1 MNEQQQLTLWDRI
14 YNGLKQ
20 VPTTVVDTGS
30 DLFKNIMLGREPKEP
45 ESVVKNQDGNVV
57 IQTGVNN
64 GGRKG
69 GVVGFVGDVLGGA
82 KENMNTSFAPKNLYS
97 NDRKGFGYRLGEG
110 LGSAVR
116 LLDNPLVRGAVAYGL
131 SKHMGDS
138 NPLEQ
143 GFIATGT
150 NMRNKAVDRVYR
162 NDLINSRKASLMNNP
177 NWNTLSPEEENEI
190 MTRVTS
196 MAGYSQMPPEQQKEL
211 LSAARTN
218 YLNNRQQEQIRAVEN
233 EINGYRGFI
242 DNSIYDNMIK
252 AQQLRDNAEYRQM
265 YFDAQQ
271 RNLEAQRDWQRQQAE
286 RENQLRAQQLYLTGR
301 GQDLDYALGT
311 ARLAQEAEKNN
322 KGKVD
327 IDKLNG
333 VKTQLENFDNIF
345 ESVNNPYRYRIFGGA
360 SEKLNTFSPEESNFM
375 TQANLL
381 FNIISRDLGGE
392 KGVLSDQDIQRIKEG
407 MPKLQDT
414 IDQKRAKM
422 SAIYSLLEIKL
433 GQHGIPFNN
442 PYDIYGRKKEQTT
455 SGNNQA
461 ITTTNQPKTNTSK
474 SNTTKSGV
482 KYEVIN

>member
-1 MNEQQQLTLWDRI
+1 MNEEQQKLTLFNRI
-14 YNGLKQ
+14 LNGIKQ
-20 VPTTVVDTGS
+20 VPETVIDKGS
-30 DLFKNIMLGREPKEP
+30 NLYENIMLGREIKEP
-45 ESVVKNQDGNVV
+45 ESSIENKDGNVV

-64 GGRKG
+64 GGRTG
-69 GVVGFVGDVLGGA
+69 GLVGFVGDVVGGA
-82 KENMNTSFAPKNLYS
+82 KENMNTTFSPKNLYS

-177 NWNTLSPEEENEI
+177 NWNALSPEEENEI

-196 MAGYSQMPPEQQKEL
+196 MAGYSQMQPEQQREL
-211 LSAARTN
+211 LTAARTN

-242 DNSIYDNMIK
+242 DNNIYDNMIK

-271 RNLEAQRDWQRQQAE
+271 RNLEAQREWQRLQAE
-286 RENQLRAQQLYLTGR
+286 KENQLRQQQLYLTGR

-311 ARLAQEAEKNN
+311 ARLAADERKADNKEFNKRKQAYGTINMINKAIDTVGNNEKAFGFWQGVTPADVVNRSDPSGTAARATIESVTAEYRKYLTGAQMSDKERKDYEKFLPNPRDN
-322 KGKVD
+322 AD
-327 IDKLNG
+327 IIRRKLNG
-333 VKTQLENFDNIF
+333 MLTVISAREGIDTGANFGNIT
-345 ESVNNPYRYRIFGGA
+345 A
-360 SEKLNTFSPEESNFM
+360 
-375 TQANLL
+375 
-381 FNIISRDLGGE
+381 
-392 KGVLSDQDIQRIKEG
+392 
-407 MPKLQDT
+407 
-414 IDQKRAKM
+414 
-422 SAIYSLLEIKL
+422 
-433 GQHGIPFNN
+433 
-442 PYDIYGRKKEQTT
+442 
-455 SGNNQA
+455 
-461 ITTTNQPKTNTSK
+461 QPKTNTSK

>member
-1 MNEQQQLTLWDRI
+1 MNEEQQKLTLFDRI
-14 YNGLKQ
+14 FNSAKQ
-20 VPTTVVDTGS
+20 IPTTLVDKGS
-30 DLFKNIMLGREPKEP
+30 NLFENIMLGREIKEP
-45 ESVVKNQDGNVV
+45 ESAIENKDGKVV

-64 GGRKG
+64 GGRTG
-69 GVVGFVGDVLGGA
+69 GLVGFVGDVLGGA

-196 MAGYSQMPPEQQKEL
+196 MAGYSQMQPEQQREL
-211 LSAARTN
+211 LTAARTN
-218 YLNNRQQEQIRAVEN
+218 YLNNRQQEQIKAVEN

-242 DNSIYDNMIK
+242 DNNIYDNMIK

-271 RNLEAQRDWQRQQAE
+271 RNLEAQREWQRLQAE
-286 RENQLRAQQLYLTGR
+286 KENQLRQQQLYLTGR
-301 GQDLDYALGT
+301 GQDLNYSLGKEKI
-311 ARLAQEAEKNN
+311 EAYKSKGNKTNN
-322 KGKVD
+322 LQNLQAVS
-327 IDKLNG
+327 N
-333 VKTQLENFDNIF
+333 QLRRF
-345 ESVNNPYRYRIFGGA
+345 ED
-360 SEKLNTFSPEESNFM
+360 TFSKMPGKLESN
-375 TQANLL
+375 TLGRLRNATGLQTKEEANFNSQRTLL
-381 FNIISRDLGGE
+381 FNKIARDLGGE
-392 KGVLSDQDIQRIKEG
+392 KGVLSDQDIKRIEKSL
-407 MPKLQDT
+407 PDYT
-414 IDQKRAKM
+414 DSTVQKQAKM
-422 SAIYSLLEIKL
+422 QAIYDLLNDRLSVEGVQGFSQEADPL
-433 GQHGIPFNN
+433 GIL
-442 PYDIYGRKKEQTT
+442 
-455 SGNNQA
+455 
-461 ITTTNQPKTNTSK
+461 
-474 SNTTKSGV
+474 
-482 KYEVIN
+482 

>member
-1 MNEQQQLTLWDRI
+1 MNEQEQLTLWDRI
-14 YNGLKQ
+14 YNNLKQ

-45 ESVVKNQDGNVV
+45 ESVVKNQDGNVL
-57 IQTGVNN
+57 IETGVNN

-69 GVVGFVGDVLGGA
+69 GVVGFVGDVIGGA
-82 KENMNTSFAPKNLYS
+82 KENMNTTFSPKNLYS

-196 MAGYSQMPPEQQKEL
+196 MAGYSQMQPEQQREL
-211 LSAARTN
+211 LTAARTN

-242 DNSIYDNMIK
+242 DNNIYDNMIK
-252 AQQLRDNAEYRQM
+252 AQQLRDNAAYRQM

-271 RNLEAQRDWQRQQAE
+271 RNLEAQREWQRLQAE
-286 RENQLRAQQLYLTGR
+286 KENQLRQQQIATTIR
-301 GQDLDYALGT
+301 GQNLDYSLGN
-311 ARLAQEAEKNN
+311 ARIAADIAKNN
-322 KGKVD
+322 KKDENYENPKIILNNVEDLWKKTPQGKAIKGTSKGKAYQTGIANALGMNNNDVSAYMAIAESMVTPLARQIAQEKGNVSDRD
-327 IDKLNG
+327 IARARAMLPQVTDSYEQGMAKINAVRKLLNDLETG
-333 VKTQLENFDNIF
+333 NSGYSTQSKTNKTQNKD
-345 ESVNNPYRYRIFGGA
+345 S
-360 SEKLNTFSPEESNFM
+360 
-375 TQANLL
+375 
-381 FNIISRDLGGE
+381 LGI
-392 KGVLSDQDIQRIKEG
+392 L
-407 MPKLQDT
+407 
-414 IDQKRAKM
+414 
-422 SAIYSLLEIKL
+422 
-433 GQHGIPFNN
+433 
-442 PYDIYGRKKEQTT
+442 
-455 SGNNQA
+455 
-461 ITTTNQPKTNTSK
+461 
-474 SNTTKSGV
+474 
-482 KYEVIN
+482 